1 MIEQQHVKRAD
12 HDNGGSDDTVLP
24 SQFWGTASDPRTEPE
39 KRLMIAVLEEAIS
52 LVVNGSAGGDDRAAA
67 VRDAERWFASED
79 HRSMF
84 AFASICDIL
93 GLDVGRVRQTVATWG
108 RRQRLFRRPRLQAGR
123 GRHQVRG
130 RDRRRDPRRAA

>member
-1 MIEQQHVKRAD
+1 MIQQRVQGAD
-12 HDNGGSDDTVLP
+12 RDAGGSDDTVLP
-24 SQFWGTASDPRTEPE
+24 SQFWGIASDPRTEPE

-52 LVVNGSAGGDDRAAA
+52 LVVNGCAGGDDRASA

-79 HRSMF
+79 HRSTF
-84 AFASICDIL
+84 AFVTICDIL
-93 GLDVGRVRQTVATWG
+93 GLDVGRVRDIVASWQ